1 VSVAIRQLEQALGT
15 DLLLRTTRE
24 VSLTDAGRTFL
35 EGARRTLTEL
45 DRSVRDARRAAD
57 GTLGSLRV
65 AFAWS
70 ARFETLPA
78 IGHAF
83 RATHPDVELLTEE
96 MWNARMLPELRAGT
110 IDLAVSLCP
119 EIAGDLAYETVRSEE
134 VVALLAATHPHA
146 RAESL
151 SLGELADEGLLLF
164 PRELA
169 PRLHDVMVGLCR
181 DAGFEPTVRSESFHT
196 GWELQV
202 LSDLKVVALAP
213 ASVVRQLPGGVVAV
227 PLDDA
232 SAGLE
237 TAIVWRR
244 DDLSP
249 AGAAFRDVARGLFE

>member
-1 VSVAIRQLEQALGT
+1 
-15 DLLLRTTRE
+15 
-24 VSLTDAGRTFL
+24 
-35 EGARRTLTEL
+35 
-45 DRSVRDARRAAD
+45 
-57 GTLGSLRV
+57 
-65 AFAWS
+65 
-70 ARFETLPA
+70 
-78 IGHAF
+78 
-83 RATHPDVELLTEE
+83 
-96 MWNARMLPELRAGT
+96 MLPELRAGT

-169 PRLHDVMVGLCR
+169 PRLYDVMVGLCR
-181 DAGFEPTVRSESFHT
+181 DAGFKPTVRSESFHT

-232 SAGLE
+232 GGGLE
-237 TAIVWRR
+237 TAVVWRR

>member
-1 VSVAIRQLEQALGT
+1 
-15 DLLLRTTRE
+15 
-24 VSLTDAGRTFL
+24 
-35 EGARRTLTEL
+35 
-45 DRSVRDARRAAD
+45 
-57 GTLGSLRV
+57 
-65 AFAWS
+65 
-70 ARFETLPA
+70 
-78 IGHAF
+78 
-83 RATHPDVELLTEE
+83 LTEE

-151 SLGELADEGLLLF
+151 SLGALADEGLLLF

-169 PRLHDVMVGLCR
+169 PRLHDVMIGLCR

-196 GWELQV
+196 GWELQL

-213 ASVVRQLPGGVVAV
+213 ASVVRQLPVGVVAV

-232 SAGLE
+232 GVGLE

-249 AGAAFRDVARGLFE
+249 AGAAFRDVAHGLFE